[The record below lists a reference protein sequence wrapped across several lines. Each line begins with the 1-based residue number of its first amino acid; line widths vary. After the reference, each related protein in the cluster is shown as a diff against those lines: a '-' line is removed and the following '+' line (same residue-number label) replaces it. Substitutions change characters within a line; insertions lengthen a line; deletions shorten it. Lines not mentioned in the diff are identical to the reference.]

1 MSAID
6 RLAPQNREA
15 EEAVLGSLF
24 VQPEEI
30 TQVSYFLEPR
40 DFSKVANGWIY
51 EAMLSMSKRDIPI
64 DILTMV
70 DELKRLNKLEEV
82 GAEEYLIGLVSAMP
96 TSINLVHYA
105 KIVKDASQRRRLIN
119 ACGMIANVAY
129 NEGEDLEQALT
140 LINKAALMLANN
152 GKSTGDYLHEV
163 GRKVLDQ
170 IEAVIK
176 GERSPGML
184 LGLDALDQI
193 LQGINRGDF
202 IVIAGRPGMGK
213 TALMLKLLNK
223 LQKRKC
229 VFITLEM
236 SSDDLVLRWYSMVTG
251 VPIKAIKR
259 GEALEQM
266 ELLYRCQDDM
276 RQSKIILYDD
286 ATIAQS
292 IDKMIAMLK
301 YYSTQLGGLDFVFI
315 DYLQLIGSGK
325 ETNRTQELSGI
336 TRKLK
341 LAARELDCVMVVGSQ
356 LSRAVES
363 RQDKRPMLSDL
374 RESGTIEQDTD
385 IVIFLYRDE
394 YYNPGTTDRP
404 GIAEANVAKHRNGAT
419 GTADLAWVAES
430 ATFTDIRPKRAGET
444 WEEH

>member
-1 MSAID
+1 MANID

-15 EEAVLGSLF
+15 EEAVLGSLLIDPDAILDVMDF
-24 VQPEEI
+24 LRPEMFYS
-30 TQVSYFLEPR
+30 QVNR
-40 DFSKVANGWIY
+40 WCY
-51 EAMLSMSKRDIPI
+51 EAILSLDSRNEPLDS
-64 DILTMV
+64 LTLIE
-70 DELKRLNKLEEV
+70 ELRRREKLEEV
-82 GAEEYLIGLVSAMP
+82 GGEPCVIGLLSAVP
-96 TSINLVHYA
+96 TSINARAYA
-105 KIVKDASQRRRLIN
+105 RIVEAAYIRRMVIN
-119 ACGMIANVAY
+119 AASKMANLAY
-129 NEGEDLEQALT
+129 DETEELDAPLT
-140 LINKAALMLANN
+140 VLNKIALMLVGN
-152 GKSTGDYLHEV
+152 GKSTGEYLHEV
-163 GRKVLDQ
+163 GRNVLDQ

-193 LQGINRGDF
+193 LQGVNRGDF

-236 SSDDLVLRWYSMVTG
+236 SSDDLVLRWYSMVTCI
-251 VPIKAIKR
+251 PIKSIKR

-266 ELLYRCQDDM
+266 ELLYRCQNDM

-325 ETNRTQELSGI
+325 DTNRVQELSSI

-341 LAARELDCVMVVGSQ
+341 LAARELDCVVVVGSQ
-356 LSRAVES
+356 LSRAVEQRS
-363 RQDKRPMLSDL
+363 DKRPMLSDL

-385 IVIFLYRDE
+385 IAILLYRDE
-394 YYNPGTTDRP
+394 YYNPDTTDRP

-419 GTADLAWVAES
+419 GTAELAWIPDS
-430 ATFTDIRPKRAGET
+430 ANFTDIKPKRPGET
-444 WEEH
+444 WADN